1 LTFIFLKL
9 LEFIDYLCF
18 KLMGKALLHP
28 SNIYQ
33 TNEDIS
39 NYKYL

>member
-1 LTFIFLKL
+1 
-9 LEFIDYLCF
+9 
-18 KLMGKALLHP
+18 MGKALLHP